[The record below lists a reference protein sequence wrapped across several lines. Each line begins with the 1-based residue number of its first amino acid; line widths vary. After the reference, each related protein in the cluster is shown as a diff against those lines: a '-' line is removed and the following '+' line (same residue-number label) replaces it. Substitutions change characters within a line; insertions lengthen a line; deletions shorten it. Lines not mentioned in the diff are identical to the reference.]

1 MKIDWIKISNVFSF
15 KYHENIDQGPTIVFD
30 KNLNILI
37 GPNGSGKSNFLEIIN
52 QVFRKFFF
60 RDCPLSLEKT
70 IELQSLSGN
79 DRTNQLNNITLQKN
93 HNFQKNNNF
102 KEKPFEIKIQIKF
115 SPKDRENFQFI
126 FQHRDKIVGMLKEYY
141 EIGTSF
147 QISTITEQDL
157 TNLENLEFSI
167 SESIDPRQNRRQLK
181 ISQSLTEIE
190 QFVYDYLVWFE
201 FIQNIILIANEKLS
215 MDWEPLKNTFAL
227 IGSSRE
233 YQQFDKNFT
242 VESKGERYQN
252 LKNKLAEESTIKI
265 ESGEPSALTYVK
277 LKLAFEYTR
286 IINEMARG
294 GISNQDANAE
304 EVLKD
309 SPLFKQINTFLK
321 DSIDL
326 ELRVKK
332 VSDFSLDYDFSFVD
346 KNGIEIQIGELSSGQ
361 RGIIHFIFSIFGY
374 DLENGLMIIDEP
386 ELHIHPQ
393 MQERYIEIMK
403 NAMESQNIQFIVAT
417 HSPVFVNETTVD
429 GVHRFHLENG
439 YTQVVKPTIST
450 QQKHLVK
457 ILDYTNSSKIFFSN
471 KVILVEGITDE
482 YFFKHFL
489 GDYKVVQELQDKRKN
504 ISDIEILNLE
514 GKTNYP
520 FVKNFLNEFRIKSY
534 FIGDLDNIF
543 TLPNPILG
551 PNLKLRFGGG
561 NTTNKQIIQ
570 NIKANQQTE
579 WSQIRVEIFLR
590 YFYNVFLLREGELED
605 YIGRSQGKLENVII
619 FCRDHFSNWKNTNTN
634 YLQEFNFIFT
644 NILNDH

>member
-15 KYHENIDQGPTIVFD
+15 KYYENIDQRPTIVFD

-52 QVFRKFFF
+52 QIFRKFFF

-102 KEKPFEIKIQIKF
+102 KEKPFEIKIRIKF

-126 FQHRDKIVGMLKEYY
+126 FQHRDEIVGMLKEYY

-167 SESIDPRQNRRQLK
+167 SESVDPRQNLRQLK

-215 MDWEPLKNTFAL
+215 RDWEPLKNTFAL

-242 VESKGERYQN
+242 VESKGESYQN

-294 GISNQDANAE
+294 SISNQDDNAE

-326 ELRVKK
+326 EFRVKK
-332 VSDFSLDYDFSFVD
+332 VNDFSLDYNFSFVD

-429 GVHRFHLENG
+429 GVHRFYLENG
-439 YTQVVKPTIST
+439 YTQIVKPTIST

-482 YFFKHFL
+482 YFFNHFL
-489 GDYKVVQELQDKRKN
+489 EDYKVVQESQDKRIN

-534 FIGDLDNIF
+534 FIADLDNIF

-561 NTTNKQIIQ
+561 NTKDKQIIQ

-579 WSQIRVEIFLR
+579 WSQIHVEIFLR

-634 YLQEFNFIFT
+634 YLQEFNFIFS

>member
-1 MKIDWIKISNVFSF
+1 MKIDWIKISNIFSF
-15 KYHENIDQGPTIVFD
+15 KYHENIDQVPTIVFD
-30 KNLNILI
+30 NNLNILI

-52 QVFRKFFF
+52 QIFRNFFF
-60 RDCPLSLEKT
+60 RDCLLSLEKT
-70 IELQSLSGN
+70 IELQSLPGN
-79 DRTNQLNNITLQKN
+79 ERTQQLNNTTLQNN

-102 KEKPFEIKIQIKF
+102 KDKPFEIKIRIKF

-126 FQHRDKIVGMLKEYY
+126 FQRRDEIVGMLKEYY

-147 QISTITEQDL
+147 QTSTITVQDL

-167 SESIDPRQNRRQLK
+167 SELVDPRQNRRQLK
-181 ISQSLTEIE
+181 IGQSLTEIE

-215 MDWEPLKNTFAL
+215 RDWEPLKNTFAL

-252 LKNKLAEESTIKI
+252 LKSRLAQESTIKI

-294 GISNQDANAE
+294 NISNQDDNAE

-309 SPLFKQINTFLK
+309 SLLFKKINTFLK

-332 VSDFSLDYDFSFVD
+332 VNDFSLDYNFSFED
-346 KNGIEIQIGELSSGQ
+346 KNGIEIQIEELSSGQ

-403 NAMESQNIQFIVAT
+403 NAMESQNIQFIAAT

-439 YTQVVKPTIST
+439 YTQVVKPIIST

-457 ILDYTNSSKIFFSN
+457 ILDYTNASKIFFSN

-489 GDYKVVQELQDKRKN
+489 GDYKVVQESQDKRIN

-514 GKTNYP
+514 GKPNYP

-534 FIGDLDNIF
+534 FIADLDNIF
-543 TLPNPILG
+543 TLPNVMLGQALKQQFGG
-551 PNLKLRFGGG
+551 PNI
-561 NTTNKQIIQ
+561 NNKQIISD
-570 NIKANQQTE
+570 IKTNHPNE
-579 WSQIRVEIFLR
+579 WAQIKIEIFVR
-590 YFYNVFLLREGELED
+590 YFYDVFLLRKGELED
-605 YIGRSQGKLENVII
+605 YIGRSQDKLENVIN
-619 FCRDHFSNWKNTNTN
+619 FCKADFSNWKNTNPTD
-634 YLQEFNFIFT
+634 LQELNFIFNKT
-644 NILNDH
+644 LN